1 MTPPRRREVL
11 IDPSGLGMR
20 AHVTRF
26 AGRSG
31 VDIITAGGVIADV
44 QDHVARRV
52 VIGIGPSVAWLTPN
66 TARRLVLAI
75 EAAIRDADNE
85 ARR

>member
-11 IDPSGLGMR
+11 IDPSGFGMKAR
-20 AHVTRF
+20 VTRF
-26 AGRSG
+26 AGRNG
-31 VDIITAGGVIADV
+31 VDMLIAGGVVEDV

-52 VIGIGPSVAWLTPN
+52 VIGIGPCVAWLTPN